1 MAKIDRIVNVAISLN
16 TTAIKE
22 QNFSDILVLGA
33 HALAVNRILVVT
45 EPGEL
50 LDLGIASSD
59 PLYVA
64 VRDAFKQ
71 IPTVSRVFVG
81 RRHVETSR
89 ATVTRATASD
99 YTISLSW
106 RGSNGAVEKADATVT
121 GQASDTPQSIATAL
135 VVAIAAGDAPVTA
148 TAVGAEVSV
157 TADEAGQAVAIGIRG
172 NLALAAPASTEL
184 PSVSLN
190 ECLRESGDWY
200 GVALASRVEA
210 DVLDAAEWVES
221 NERLFGVSSDQAGII
236 DAAVSTDI
244 ASKCQQKQY
253 FRTHV
258 WYHGQAKTEA
268 LEAAITANRFTYY
281 PGGETWANARL
292 SGITYDNLAEGAALA
307 AHAKNANTFEQMRN
321 FAVTQNGKVAAGEWI
336 DVIRGRDWLAEQ
348 VKINVASQIINANGK
363 VPFTDDGILIIV
375 NGVRQALM
383 LGQTRGLIALD
394 EIDDAGRKI
403 PGFVISVPR
412 SASISPNDKANRILR
427 DLKFSARLAG
437 AIHVAEI
444 KGNLTY
450 QQL

>member
-1 MAKIDRIVNVAISLN
+1 MAKIERIVNVAISLN

-33 HALAVNRILVVT
+33 HALAVNRVLVVT

-50 LDLGIASSD
+50 IDLGIATTD
-59 PLYVA
+59 PLYIA

-71 IPTVSRVFVG
+71 IPTVPRVFVG
-81 RRHVETSR
+81 RRQVDTSR
-89 ATVTRATASD
+89 ATVTRATTSD

-106 RGSNGAVEKADATVT
+106 RAAGGDVQTADATVT
-121 GQASDTPQSIATAL
+121 AQADDTPQTIATAL
-135 VVAIAAGDAPVTA
+135 VAAITAGAAPVTA
-148 TAVGAEVSV
+148 VAVGAEVSV
-157 TADEAGQAVAIGIRG
+157 TTDEAGQAVAIAVKG
-172 NLALAAPASTEL
+172 NLQLAAPTSTEP
-184 PSVSLN
+184 PSVALN
-190 ECLRESGDWY
+190 ECLRENGDWY
-200 GVALASRVEA
+200 GVALAGRAEA

-258 WYHGQAKTEA
+258 WYHGQAKAEA

-292 SGITYDNLAEGAALA
+292 SGITYDTLAEGQALA

-321 FAVTQNGKVAAGEWI
+321 FAITQNGKVASGEWI

-348 VKINVASQIINANGK
+348 VKINVATQIINADGK
-363 VPFTDDGILIIV
+363 VPFTDDGIQIIV
-375 NGVRQALM
+375 NGVRQALL
-383 LGQTRGLIALD
+383 LGQDRGLIAPD
-394 EIDDAGRKI
+394 EIDDAGKKI
-403 PGFVISVPR
+403 PGFVITYPR
-412 SASISPNDKANRILR
+412 AASISPNDKANRILR

>member
-50 LDLGIASSD
+50 LDLGIASQD
-59 PLYVA
+59 PLYIA

-81 RRHVETSR
+81 RRQVDTSR

-106 RGSNGAVEKADATVT
+106 RDANGEVQKADATVAA
-121 GQASDTPQSIATAL
+121 QASDTVQTIATAL
-135 VVAIAAGDAPVTA
+135 VAAITAGDAPVTA
-148 TAVGAEVSV
+148 VAVGAEVSV
-157 TADEAGQAVAIGIRG
+157 TADEAGKAIAIAIKG
-172 NLALAAPASTEL
+172 NLELAAPTSTEL
-184 PSVSLN
+184 PSVALN

-210 DVLDAAEWVES
+210 DILDAAEWVES
-221 NERLFGVSSDQAGII
+221 NERLFGVSSDQTSII

-268 LEAAITANRFTYY
+268 LEAAITANRFTFF

-321 FAVTQNGKVAAGEWI
+321 LAVTQNGKVASGEWI

-348 VKINVASQIINANGK
+348 VKINVATQIINANGK
-363 VPFTDDGILIIV
+363 VPFTDAGIQIIV
-375 NGVRQALM
+375 NGLRQALM
-383 LGQTRGLIALD
+383 LGQSRGLIAPD

-403 PGFVISVPR
+403 PGFVITYPR
-412 SASISPNDKANRILR
+412 AASISPNDKANRTLR
-427 DLKFSARLAG
+427 DVKFTARLAG
-437 AIHVAEI
+437 AIHVADI